1 MNFQAIKVLTTSTT
15 IEVNALNANGL
26 TALDILPQIKGDE
39 KDSEIIE
46 LLGRASAISARDE
59 GKKKKK
65 KKKTKTPSKS
75 HVNNDNLARQ
85 DEYDWLRKKRSTLMV
100 VASLIATMAFQVG
113 ANPPGGLWQ
122 DNFVGDAKTPA
133 HNAGS
138 SILADLSPEAYGHF
152 LTSNSIAFVTALS
165 IILLLVSGLPIRSRI
180 LMWVLMVI
188 MWVAITAIAVT
199 YLLSMSAF
207 TPAHQANTYA
217 SVIGYVILVWI
228 GLCAILF
235 FGHTIRLMVR
245 IIKFIRKLIRR
256 QRRRSSSSPSSS
268 SGSMLVNHRASA
280 ASNLGNLN
288 NV

>member
-59 GKKKKK
+59 GKKKK

-133 HNAGS
+133 HNTGS

-152 LTSNSIAFVTALS
+152 LTSNSIAFVASLS
-165 IILLLVSGLPIRSRI
+165 IILLLVSG
-180 LMWVLMVI
+180 LMVI

>member
-26 TALDILPQIKGDE
+26 TALDILPQNKGDE

-59 GKKKKK
+59 GKK

-152 LTSNSIAFVTALS
+152 LTSNSIAFVASLS

-199 YLLSMSAF
+199 YLLSKFPCLHSL
-207 TPAHQANTYA
+207 PL
-217 SVIGYVILVWI
+217 IKR
-228 GLCAILF
+228 
-235 FGHTIRLMVR
+235 IR
-245 IIKFIRKLIRR
+245 
-256 QRRRSSSSPSSS
+256 
-268 SGSMLVNHRASA
+268 MLP
-280 ASNLGNLN
+280 LLDM
-288 NV
+288 